1 MNKKQWL
8 GLGLVTVAAIGL
20 AACGNRASRKDSSD
34 AKTDLKAAI
43 VTDTGGVDDKSFN
56 QSAWE
61 GMQAWGK
68 ENKLK
73 KDTDYTYFQSD
84 SESDYAT
91 NLDSAVSNGYNLIFA
106 IGYNLHDA
114 VEEAA
119 PKNEDIN
126 YVIIDDIVSDQDN
139 VKSVLFADNEG
150 AYLAGI
156 AAAMQT
162 KTKHVGFVG
171 GIESDTITR
180 FEAGFKAGVASVD
193 NSIKVD
199 VQYVG
204 SYSDSAKG
212 KMIAATMYT
221 GGADVIYHAAA
232 GSGTGVFSQAKEINE
247 NLTADSDQKVWVI
260 GVDRDQSEEGDY
272 TSSDNVDSNFILT
285 STIKEVGQVV
295 KDIANR
301 QLKGDKFE
309 GNTTKT
315 YGLKNGGVDLV
326 TKNLPDNIKSAVETA
341 KEKVIKG
348 EVKVDDGVNK

>member
-1 MNKKQWL
+1 MNKKIV
-8 GLGLVTVAAIGL
+8 GLGLAAVATL
-20 AACGNRASRKDSSD
+20 ALGACSRSNSSSSSSDSSV
-34 AKTDLKAAI
+34 KAAI
-43 VTDTGGVDDKSFN
+43 ITDTGGVDDKSFN

-61 GMQAWGK
+61 GLQAWGK
-68 ENKLK
+68 ENDLT

-119 PKNEDIN
+119 PENKDVN
-126 YVIIDDIVSDQDN
+126 YVIVDDTVSDQDN
-139 VKSVLFADNEG
+139 VESVLFADNEG

-171 GIESDTITR
+171 GVESDTITC
-180 FEAGFKAGVASVD
+180 FETGFKAGVASVD
-193 NSIKVD
+193 SSIKVD

-212 KMIAATMYT
+212 KTVAATMYA
-221 GGADVIYHAAA
+221 GGADVIYHAAG

-247 NLTADSDQKVWVI
+247 KLTADSDQKVWVI

-272 TSSDNVDSNFILT
+272 TSSDNVDSNFVLT

-295 KDIANR
+295 QDISNK
-301 QLKGDKFE
+301 QLKGEKFN

-315 YGLKNGGVDLV
+315 YGLADGGVDVV
-326 TKNLPDNIKSAVETA
+326 TDNLSDSIKEALETA
-341 KEKVIKG
+341 KQKIIDG
-348 EVKVDDGVNK
+348 EITVDDGLSD

>member
-1 MNKKQWL
+1 MNKKIV
-8 GLGLVTVAAIGL
+8 GLGLAAVATL
-20 AACGNRASRKDSSD
+20 ALGACSRSNSSSSSSDSSV
-34 AKTDLKAAI
+34 KAAI
-43 VTDTGGVDDKSFN
+43 ITDTGGVDDKSFN

-91 NLDSAVSNGYNLIFA
+91 NLDSAVSNGYNLVFA

-114 VEEAA
+114 VDEAA
-119 PKNEDIN
+119 PQNEDTTMLLSMMLLQTTKMLKVYCLQIMK
-126 YVIIDDIVSDQDN
+126 VLTLQVSQLQCN
-139 VKSVLFADNEG
+139 LK
-150 AYLAGI
+150 
-156 AAAMQT
+156 Q
-162 KTKHVGFVG
+162 KHVGFVG
-171 GIESDTITR
+171 GVESDTITR
-180 FEAGFKAGVASVD
+180 FETGFKEGVASVD
-193 NSIKVD
+193 SSIKVD

-212 KMIAATMYT
+212 KTIAATMYA
-221 GGADVIYHAAA
+221 GGADVIYQAAG

-247 NLTADSDQKVWVI
+247 KLPADSDKKVWVI
-260 GVDRDQSEEGDY
+260 GVDRDQTEEGNY
-272 TSSDNVDSNFILT
+272 TSSDKVKSNFVLT

-295 KDIANR
+295 NNIANR

-315 YGLKNGGVDLV
+315 Y
-326 TKNLPDNIKSAVETA
+326 IRS
-341 KEKVIKG
+341 
-348 EVKVDDGVNK
+348 

>member
-1 MNKKQWL
+1 MNKKIV
-8 GLGLVTVAAIGL
+8 GLGLAAVATL
-20 AACGNRASRKDSSD
+20 ALGACSRSNSSSSSSDSSV
-34 AKTDLKAAI
+34 KAAI
-43 VTDTGGVDDKSFN
+43 ITDTGGVDDKSFN

-61 GMQAWGK
+61 GLQAWGK
-68 ENKLK
+68 ENDLT

-119 PKNEDIN
+119 PENKDVN
-126 YVIIDDIVSDQDN
+126 YVIVDDTVSDQDN
-139 VKSVLFADNEG
+139 VESVLFADNEG

-171 GIESDTITR
+171 GVESDTITR
-180 FEAGFKAGVASVD
+180 FETGFKAGVASVD
-193 NSIKVD
+193 SSIKVD

-212 KMIAATMYT
+212 KTVAATMYA
-221 GGADVIYHAAA
+221 GGADVIYHAAG

-247 NLTADSDQKVWVI
+247 KLTA
-260 GVDRDQSEEGDY
+260 
-272 TSSDNVDSNFILT
+272 DNVDSNFVLT

-295 KDIANR
+295 QDISNK
-301 QLKGDKFE
+301 QLKGEKFN

-315 YGLKNGGVDLV
+315 YGLADGGVDVV
-326 TKNLPDNIKSAVETA
+326 TDNLSDSIKEALETA
-341 KEKVIKG
+341 KQKIIDG
-348 EVKVDDGVNK
+348 EITVDDGLSD

>member
-1 MNKKQWL
+1 MNKKII
-8 GLGLVTVAAIGL
+8 GLGLAVVAALSLG
-20 AACGNRASRKDSSD
+20 ACSRSHSSDSSKSNSN
-34 AKTDLKAAI
+34 AKVAI

-61 GMQAWGK
+61 GLQAWGK

-73 KDTDYTYFQSD
+73 KDTNYTYFQSN

-91 NLDSAVSNGYNLIFA
+91 NLNAAVSNGYKLVFG

-114 VEEAA
+114 IEDAA
-119 PKNEDIN
+119 PENKDVN
-126 YVIIDDIVSDQDN
+126 YVIIDDVVSNKDN
-139 VKSVLFADNEG
+139 VESVLFADNEG

-162 KTKHVGFVG
+162 KSKHVGFVG
-171 GIESDTITR
+171 GVESDTITR

-212 KMIAATMYT
+212 KTIAATMYA
-221 GGADVIYHAAA
+221 GGADVIYHAAG

-247 NLTADSDQKVWVI
+247 KLTSDSDKKVWVI
-260 GVDRDQSEEGDY
+260 GVDRDQSEEGKY
-272 TSSDNVDSNFILT
+272 VSSDKVDSNFVLT

-295 KDIANR
+295 HDISNN
-301 QLKGDKFE
+301 QLKGKKFN
-309 GNTTKT
+309 GNKTKT
-315 YGLKNGGVDLV
+315 YGLADGGVDIV
-326 TKNLPDNIKSAVETA
+326 TDKLSDNIKKAVETA
-341 KEKVIKG
+341 KQKIVDGKLT
-348 EVKVDDGVNK
+348 VKDGLNH